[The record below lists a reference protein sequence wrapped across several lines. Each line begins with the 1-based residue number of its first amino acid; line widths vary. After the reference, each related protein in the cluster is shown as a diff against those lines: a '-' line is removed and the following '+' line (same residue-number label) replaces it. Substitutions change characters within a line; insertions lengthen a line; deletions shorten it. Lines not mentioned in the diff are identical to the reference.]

1 LNNPLGGKI
10 NNKNIS
16 KKESNPML
24 EESLP
29 LPKSFKNNIIERMCK
44 SPTLNY

>member
-1 LNNPLGGKI
+1 MNNPLGGKM
-10 NNKNIS
+10 NNKNGS
-16 KKESNPML
+16 KQQSNPML

-44 SPTLNY
+44 SPALNY